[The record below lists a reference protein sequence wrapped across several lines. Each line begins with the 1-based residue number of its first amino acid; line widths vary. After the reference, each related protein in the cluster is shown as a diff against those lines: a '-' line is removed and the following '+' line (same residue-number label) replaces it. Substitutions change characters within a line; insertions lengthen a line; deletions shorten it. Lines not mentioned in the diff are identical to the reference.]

1 MADPMKESFT
11 QVENMMHTMRQVNQM
26 SMDFMNKMITDGLKY
41 WQKQPCPC
49 ETEKTEPPRRV
60 PNDARVICPPQD
72 NCPPRC
78 LLTITRH
85 GNIGETIIVP
95 FKVRNLSNYV
105 KKYQLGVRWLTDEDG
120 QNVSQPSL
128 DKLEIEV
135 QPGMAVM
142 AEMMVYIS
150 ENLKVGSVY
159 ETEIVIRER
168 RHNQNICFKLYVN
181 PISEVPEAAPYDE
194 REIDTHFH
202 RWYYH
207 YYCTPP
213 YKREVNLAELKDELV
228 EKPAERLKQEE
239 IKTADMPTGE
249 VKKSSA
255 GKAAKAIYE
264 SRKSGVITNQK
275 KG

>member
-1 MADPMKESFT
+1 MADSIKESFT

-26 SMDFMNKMITDGLKY
+26 SMDFMNKMITDGLKF

-49 ETEKTEPPRRV
+49 ESEKTEPPRRV

-85 GNIGETIIVP
+85 GNIGETIMVP

-105 KKYQLGVRWLTDEDG
+105 KTYRLGVRWLTDEHG
-120 QNVSQPSL
+120 QNVIQPTL

-142 AEMMVYIS
+142 AEMMVNIS
-150 ENLKVGSVY
+150 ENLERGAVY

-181 PISEVPEAAPYDE
+181 PVSEVPEAAPYDE

-213 YKREVNLAELKDELV
+213 YERDMNISELKDELV
-228 EKPAERLKQEE
+228 AKPAERLEKEE
-239 IKTADMPTGE
+239 IKVTEVQAED
-249 VKKSSA
+249 VKKYSV
-255 GKAAKAIYE
+255 GEAAKAISG
-264 SRKSGVITNQK
+264 SRKKSQITNKK